1 MSQWNGVGS
10 PGAYL
15 FGGAVVSAFNNI
27 AEAAPIVVALANAQ
41 RTRITFYN
49 PGTAKLYIAP
59 AKIQNVIGTAP
70 TTPSDVILTPSNA
83 AKAGCIPLFGEGYLV
98 IDGACG
104 GAYQAFAETGAGS
117 ANALTVVESNVS

>member
-27 AEAAPIVVALANAQ
+27 SESAPIVVAAANAQ

-49 PGTAKLYIAP
+49 PGQNKLYLAP
-59 AKIQNVIGTAP
+59 AKIQNVIGTVA
-70 TTPSDVILTPSNA
+70 TTPSDVTLTPSNA
-83 AKAGCIPLFGEGYLV
+83 ALAGCIPIFGEGFLV

-104 GAYQAFAETGAGS
+104 GAYQCFAATGSGS
-117 ANALTVVESNVS
+117 ANSLTVVESNVS